1 VLCVCVCV
9 WKHTLAVLSPLSPE
23 SPLQNQK
30 LKPAA
35 SPRREKRL
43 FPLKPA
49 EESSPF
55 PTAAASPSQVIIVH
69 HPFVLYGLS
78 GYSDACNLTPL
89 RKHPVTLPCSVSSK
103 GGLLPHA
110 FH

>member
-1 VLCVCVCV
+1 V
-9 WKHTLAVLSPLSPE
+9 WKHTLAVLFPLSPE

-35 SPRREKRL
+35 SPTREKRL

-49 EESSPF
+49 EESNHFS
-55 PTAAASPSQVIIVH
+55 AASPSQAIIVH

-78 GYSDACNLTPL
+78 GYSDACNLTPPL
-89 RKHPVTLPCSVSSK
+89 QKHPVTLPCSVSSK

>member
-1 VLCVCVCV
+1 V
-9 WKHTLAVLSPLSPE
+9 WKHTLAVLFPLSPE

-35 SPRREKRL
+35 SPTKEKRL

-55 PTAAASPSQVIIVH
+55 SAAAASPSQVIIVH

-78 GYSDACNLTPL
+78 GYPDACNLTPPL

-103 GGLLPHA
+103 GDLVPHA